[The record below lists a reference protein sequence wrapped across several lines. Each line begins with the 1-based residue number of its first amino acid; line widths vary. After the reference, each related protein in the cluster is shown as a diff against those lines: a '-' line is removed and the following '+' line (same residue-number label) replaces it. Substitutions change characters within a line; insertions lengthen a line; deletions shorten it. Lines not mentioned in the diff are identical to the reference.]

1 VLLVS
6 QIVLG
11 QVTNEA
17 TSRGWDLT
25 FKSHP
30 QKVIMPSIDLQAL
43 EQEDALMGQGLPKPY
58 RFGKKKFLSILICLI
73 QVSGQNWKMGAA
85 YRG

>member
-1 VLLVS
+1 MLLVS

-58 RFGKKKFLSILICLI
+58 RFGKKKFRSIFICLI
-73 QVSGQNWKMGAA
+73 QVIGKNWKRGAE